1 MNKIYQ
7 KMYLTN
13 KIRSKNVLGG
23 FIHKVLL
30 RSCNSGSQ
38 LFEHIKRLG
47 CRVETS
53 RHDAHIQGCRVETS
67 RHDADINDNNTNRVI
82 LRSCNSG
89 SQLFEHIKRLG
100 CRVETS
106 RHDDD
111 IRGWRVKTS
120 QHDDNINGANI
131 NIDNINNNNINNA
144 NTNDNNTNRVILRS
158 CNSGSQPFS
167 IKRVGFTLIELL
179 VVVLIIG
186 ILTAVALPQYTA
198 AVEKARMSEALT
210 TIKYVRDAMKL
221 RWLECGGDHNC
232 MFQVQDY
239 LELTGGEWV
248 SGLNYES
255 KNFFYDFDMQIRAER
270 RQGQDTIYEL
280 EEGGDWESM
289 IKGDDKCCRAF
300 TDLGYRL
307 CKGVE
312 SLGYRVEDSR

>member
-13 KIRSKNVLGG
+13 KSRSKNVLGG
-23 FIHKVLL
+23 FIHNVIL

-53 RHDAHIQGCRVETS
+53 RHDAHIQGCRVKAS
-67 RHDADINDNNTNRVI
+67 RHDDDINGANIHDENINDNNTNRVI
-82 LRSCNSG
+82 LRS
-89 SQLFEHIKRLG
+89 R
-100 CRVETS
+100 
-106 RHDDD
+106 
-111 IRGWRVKTS
+111 
-120 QHDDNINGANI
+120 
-131 NIDNINNNNINNA
+131 
-144 NTNDNNTNRVILRS
+144 
-158 CNSGSQPFS
+158 NSGSQPFS